1 MGIKAVLFD
10 LDGVLVASRMLHFET
25 FRDALKEVCGKDM
38 TWAEHEAT
46 LDGLSTKMK
55 IEKLKAEGFV
65 NEEEAEHLWQR
76 KQELTEEQLPKTMI
90 PRASLRVMLEQLRA
104 KGLRLVCASNSIK
117 NTVERSLRHLAIR
130 DLFDAWYGN
139 EDVEKPKPSPDLYNK
154 AMADLGLT
162 PEETLIVEDSP
173 PGRAAAHASGAHVL
187 EVEDPEDVCLEL
199 LEEAFKQIE
208 EHGFLRPRV
217 APNSKPQIF
226 HIVIPM
232 AGEGSRFRQAG
243 FTIPKPFIPVGGKPM
258 IRWVIENMIPKDIPE
273 ELYEL
278 SFHLIVRSAHLEEY
292 DVSNLFEGMAQNIS
306 WTYHKTDGLT
316 EGAACSVV
324 LAEAEINNEDP
335 LLIINS
341 DQYLVWSPDIFYKTL
356 MNPKVDGSILTF
368 YQPNQ
373 EDKKWSYARLSE
385 EGLVSEVA
393 EKVWISPY
401 ATVGLYGWKRGAD
414 FVRYAKQMISK
425 NIRVNNEFYVCPVY
439 NESIAEQGK
448 HRVLLCRG
456 MWGLGVPED
465 LEKFRREF
473 LHEPPS
479 A

>member
-1 MGIKAVLFD
+1 MRVKAVIFD

-65 NEEEAEHLWQR
+65 DSEEADRLWQR

-90 PRASLRVMLEQLRA
+90 PRKNLRAMLEALKS
-104 KGLRLVCASNSIK
+104 KGLRVVCASNSIK
-117 NTVERSLRHLAIR
+117 NTVERSLRHLGIR
-130 DLFDAWYGN
+130 DLFEACYGN
-139 EDVEKPKPSPDLYNK
+139 EDVEKPKPSPDLYLK
-154 AMADLGLT
+154 AMGALGLT
-162 PEETLIVEDSP
+162 QQETLIVEDSP

-199 LEEAFKQIE
+199 LEQALTQIE
-208 EHGFLRPRV
+208 ENGSLQPRI
-217 APNSKPQIF
+217 APHKKPQVF

-243 FTIPKPFIPVGGKPM
+243 YTIPKPFIPVGGKPM
-258 IRWVIENMIPKDIPE
+258 IRWVIENMIPKETPQD
-273 ELYEL
+273 LYQL
-278 SFHLIVRSAHLEEY
+278 RFHLIVRTSHLEQY
-292 DVSNLFEGMAQNIS
+292 DVSHLFDGMGANIS
-306 WTYHKTDGLT
+306 WSYHKTDGLT
-316 EGAACSVV
+316 EGAACSTL
-324 LAEAEINNEDP
+324 LAEAEINNDDP

-341 DQYLVWSPDIFYKTL
+341 DQYLVWTPDIFYNTL
-356 MNPKVDGSILTF
+356 MNPKYDGSILTF

-414 FVRYAKQMISK
+414 FVRYAKQMIAK

-439 NESIAEQGK
+439 NESIAEGGQ

-465 LEKFRREF
+465 LEKFRRDF